1 MVDTRTPGLFRPTV
15 ATPPGPHEMEQS
27 TKLKRGLAWRRYLP
41 PLTWLAH
48 YEPVWL
54 TGDFVAGVT
63 LAAYAIPVALA
74 YATLAG
80 LPPQVGIYGYLLG
93 GLGYAL
99 LGSSRQLAVGPT
111 SAISLMIAGTVGEM
125 AGGDAAHYAQIASL
139 AGFTVALL
147 CLISWLF
154 RLSVLVR
161 LISDSILVGFKAG
174 AGLTIIM
181 TQLPSLFGISGGGH
195 NFFERVVLLLGQLG
209 QVHYLVLAIG
219 VLAIAVLLAGERAF
233 PGRPVALVVVVLA
246 IAAASIF
253 GLPALGIPITGE
265 IPQGL
270 PWLALPTLR
279 LRDID
284 GIFPLAAGCL
294 LLAYIEGIS
303 AARSFATKHG
313 YELDPRQEFL
323 GLGAANLFAA
333 LGHGYPVAGGL
344 SQSAVNDKA
353 GARTPL
359 ALVFAS
365 VALAICL
372 LFLANYLENLPKAVL
387 AAIVFTA
394 VLGLIDIRGL
404 LRIWQI
410 SKADFFAATIAL
422 VAVLLLG
429 ILQGILLAAAASVL
443 ILLARASQPH
453 VAFLGRIPG
462 TNSYSD
468 LARHPENEQL
478 PHVLIFRPE
487 ASVLYVNAETVLQ
500 AVLERLRNAEP
511 GVRVIVCDLSAS
523 PYIDLAGSR
532 MLRLLHGEVT
542 RRGIGLRIVG
552 ARGRVRD
559 LLRADGLGDIVSD
572 RLTKLET
579 VVGSSA

>member
-1 MVDTRTPGLFRPTV
+1 
-15 ATPPGPHEMEQS
+15 MEQS
-27 TKLKRGLAWRRYLP
+27 EKPARGWNWLHYLP
-41 PLTWLAH
+41 PADWLVH
-48 YEPVWL
+48 YRPVWL
-54 TGDFVAGVT
+54 SGDFVAGVT

-99 LGSSRQLAVGPT
+99 LGSSRQLAIGPT
-111 SAISLMIAGTVGEM
+111 SAISLMVAGTVGEM
-125 AGGDAAHYAQIASL
+125 AGGDAMRYAQIASL

-147 CLISWLF
+147 CLISWLL
-154 RLSVLVR
+154 RLSILVR

-181 TQLPSLFGISGGGH
+181 TQLPSLFGVRGGGH
-195 NFFERVVLLLGQLG
+195 NFFERAVLLLGQLG

-219 VLAIAVLLAGERAF
+219 VLAIAVLFAGDRVF
-233 PGRPVALVVVVLA
+233 PGRPIALAVVVLA
-246 IAAASIF
+246 IVAASVF
-253 GLPALGIPITGE
+253 GLPALGVPITGE
-265 IPQGL
+265 IPRGL
-270 PWLALPTLR
+270 PSLSLPALR
-279 LRDID
+279 LRDVD

-294 LLAYIEGIS
+294 LLAYIEGVS
-303 AARSFATKHG
+303 AARTFATKHG
-313 YELDPRQEFL
+313 YELDSRQEFL

-359 ALVFAS
+359 ALVIAS
-365 VALAICL
+365 LALALCL
-372 LFLANYLENLPKAVL
+372 LFLSDYLQNLPKAVL

-394 VLGLIDIRGL
+394 VLGLIDVRAL
-404 LRIWQI
+404 SHMWQI
-410 SKADFFAATIAL
+410 SKPDFYAAAIAL
-422 VAVLLLG
+422 AAVLLLG

-462 TNSYSD
+462 TDSYSD

-478 PHVLIFRPE
+478 PHAIVFRPE
-487 ASVLYVNAETVLQ
+487 ASLLYVNADHVMQ
-500 AVLERLRNAEP
+500 SVLERVRNVGQADT
-511 GVRVIVCDLSAS
+511 RIIVCDLSAS
-523 PYIDLAGSR
+523 PYIDLAGAR
-532 MLRLLHGEVT
+532 MLRALHNEVAP
-542 RRGIGLRIVG
+542 RGIGLRIVG

-559 LLRADGLGDIVSD
+559 LLRADGLGEIVGG
-572 RLTKLET
+572 RLTT
-579 VVGSSA
+579 VEAVVKSSDQAKSPAGN